1 MPWGTTW
8 ARPNVHEMHSIVRLV
23 LACGLSTQKA
33 GHARRDEQDSDST
46 ETLSGIRYF
55 GSLSF
60 YGRDK
65 ALRCAFGTYIQTP
78 TIHHPIIPSTS

>member
-1 MPWGTTW
+1 VVQLKWIVEMPWGTTW
-8 ARPNVHEMHSIVRLV
+8 ARPNVHEMLSIV

-65 ALRCAFGTYIQTP
+65 ASRRAFGTCI
-78 TIHHPIIPSTS
+78 